1 MTLSTIICGYI
12 YAGFLVVKAALE
24 AGLLYAKAIITT
36 LNSFVMAIENMIKN
50 TCLVIFDA
58 AMAGYQIL
66 CKYLTDWI
74 LQKTHAKEYL
84 DKFCKSIFKCSYV
97 LKQLLDPTSSITKTL
112 VKNFE
117 YDSEPQEQLYEAIA
131 SFDNF
136 RQQICSAGF
145 TFMWGLNYLRDYGEQ
160 ILAQINEWVDIIT
173 RNRNRIRKRLE
184 SYFYAIEDY
193 GIFDL
198 LDRLHAFFNC
208 VLDAAID
215 SCSSIA
221 TSQNFYKKC
230 TGALHITEIG
240 AGQYK
245 LTDSW
250 LKQKLGTCDNATRQL
265 NGLSAQLTKV
275 LIDAGI
281 TSKNLANAQASF
293 NLANFV
299 RDTKRALDRG
309 DWHQIPGVKLFEKT
323 WKSAGEFGTALGKCI
338 SKIAK
343 TARDAAV
350 DTMSNID
357 LSWDNILEHL
367 FYDDEG
373 KVWFEVESGL
383 TVRVDEELGLVSSST
398 ITVTVNNTEAEFAE
412 DTLRRFYWTSDGR
425 LVSNGY
431 IVDQIANNTTDQ
443 EIVDEITTKASVVN
457 DMSDITQ
464 TVKKY

>member
-36 LNSFVMAIENMIKN
+36 LNSFVMAIENMIRN

-84 DKFCKSIFKCSYV
+84 DKFCKSLFKCSYV
-97 LKQLLDPTSSITKTL
+97 LKELLNPNSSITKTL
-112 VKNFE
+112 VKNFDYNSKPQQE
-117 YDSEPQEQLYEAIA
+117 LYDNIMI
-131 SFDNF
+131 FDNF
-136 RQQICSAGF
+136 RKQICSAGF
-145 TFMWGLNYLRDYGEQ
+145 TFMWGLNYIRDYGEQ

-184 SYFYAIEDY
+184 SYFYAIEDF

-198 LDRLHAFFNC
+198 LDRLHVFFNC
-208 VLDAAID
+208 VLDASID

-230 TGALHITEIG
+230 TGALHIIEIG

-250 LKQKLGTCDNATRQL
+250 IKQKLGMCDNATRQL

-281 TSKNLANAQASF
+281 TSKNLANAQASY

-299 RDTKRALDRG
+299 RDTKHAIDRG
-309 DWHQIPGVKLFEKT
+309 DLQQIPGVKLFKKT
-323 WKSAGEFGTALGKCI
+323 WTSAGEFGTALGECMHR
-338 SKIAK
+338 IAVEIGGAI
-343 TARDAAV
+343 T
-350 DTMSNID
+350 NID

-367 FYDDEG
+367 YWQDDDI
-373 KVWFEVESGL
+373 VFIADNDVVVL
-383 TVRVDEELGLVSSST
+383 TDIFIEPGTQVDT
-398 ITVTVNNTEAEFAE
+398 ITVNVNKSEAESAE
-412 DTLRRFYWTSDGR
+412 DTLKRFYWTSDGK

-431 IVDQIANNTTDQ
+431 IVNQIANNTTDQ
-443 EIVDEITTKASVVN
+443 EIVDEITTKASIVN

>member
-97 LKQLLDPTSSITKTL
+97 LKELLNPNSSITKTL

-117 YDSEPQEQLYEAIA
+117 YDAEPQQKMYDAIS
-131 SFDNF
+131 SFDIF
-136 RQQICSAGF
+136 RQQICSTGF
-145 TFMWGLNYLRDYGEQ
+145 TFMWGLNYIRDYGEQ

-193 GIFDL
+193 GIFNL

-208 VLDAAID
+208 VLDAAIE

-281 TSKNLANAQASF
+281 TSKNLANAQASY

-299 RDTKRALDRG
+299 RDTKRAIDRG
-309 DWHQIPGVKLFEKT
+309 DWHQIPGVRLFEKT
-323 WKSAGEFGTALGKCI
+323 WSSAGEFGTALGECM
-338 SKIAK
+338 SRIA
-343 TARDAAV
+343 DAAGSAI
-350 DTMSNID
+350 TNID

-367 FYDDEG
+367 YWRNDDI
-373 KVWFEVESGL
+373 VFFADNDVDAVVL
-383 TVRVDEELGLVSSST
+383 TDIFIAPDTQIDT
-398 ITVTVNNTEAEFAE
+398 ITVNVNKSEAESAE

-443 EIVDEITTKASVVN
+443 EIVDEITTKASIVN

>member
-84 DKFCKSIFKCSYV
+84 DKFCKSLFKCSYV
-97 LKQLLDPTSSITKTL
+97 LKELLNPNSSITKTL
-112 VKNFE
+112 VKNFD
-117 YDSEPQEQLYEAIA
+117 YNSEPQQELYDNIMI
-131 SFDNF
+131 FDNF
-136 RQQICSAGF
+136 RQKICSAGF
-145 TFMWGLNYLRDYGEQ
+145 TFMWGLNYIRDYGEQ

-184 SYFYAIEDY
+184 SYFYAIEDF
-193 GIFDL
+193 GIFNL

-250 LKQKLGTCDNATRQL
+250 IKQKLGICDNATRQL

-281 TSKNLANAQASF
+281 TSKNLANAQASY

-299 RDTKRALDRG
+299 RDTKHAIDRG
-309 DWHQIPGVKLFEKT
+309 DLQQIPGVKLFKKT
-323 WKSAGEFGTALGKCI
+323 WTSAGEFGTALGECMHR
-338 SKIAK
+338 IAVEIGGAI
-343 TARDAAV
+343 T
-350 DTMSNID
+350 NID

-367 FYDDEG
+367 YWQDDDI
-373 KVWFEVESGL
+373 VFIADNDVVVL
-383 TVRVDEELGLVSSST
+383 TDIFIEPGTQVDT
-398 ITVTVNNTEAEFAE
+398 ITVNVNKSEAESAE
-412 DTLRRFYWTSDGR
+412 DTLKRFYWTSDGK

-431 IVDQIANNTTDQ
+431 IVNQIANNTTDQ
-443 EIVDEITTKASVVN
+443 EIVDEITTKASIVN

>member
-97 LKQLLDPTSSITKTL
+97 LKELLNPNSSITKTL
-112 VKNFE
+112 AKNFD
-117 YDSEPQEQLYEAIA
+117 YNSEPQEQLYEAVA
-131 SFDNF
+131 SFENF

-145 TFMWGLNYLRDYGEQ
+145 TFMWGLNYIRDYGEQ

-198 LDRLHAFFNC
+198 LNRLHAFFNC

-281 TSKNLANAQASF
+281 TSKNLANAQASY

-299 RDTKRALDRG
+299 RDTKHAIDRG
-309 DWHQIPGVKLFEKT
+309 DWQQIPGVKLFKKT
-323 WKSAGEFGTALGKCI
+323 WSSAGEFGTALGKCMHR
-338 SKIAK
+338 IAVNIGGAI
-343 TARDAAV
+343 T
-350 DTMSNID
+350 NID

-367 FYDDEG
+367 YWQDDDI
-373 KVWFEVESGL
+373 VFIADNDVVVL
-383 TVRVDEELGLVSSST
+383 TDIFIDPGTQVDT
-398 ITVTVNNTEAEFAE
+398 ITVNVNKSEAESAE
-412 DTLRRFYWTSDGR
+412 DTLRRFYWTSDGK

>member
-36 LNSFVMAIENMIKN
+36 LNSFVMAIENMIRN

-84 DKFCKSIFKCSYV
+84 DKFCKSLFKCSYV
-97 LKQLLDPTSSITKTL
+97 LKELLNPSSSITKTL
-112 VKNFE
+112 VKNFD
-117 YDSEPQEQLYEAIA
+117 YNSEPQQELYDNIMI
-131 SFDNF
+131 FDNF
-136 RQQICSAGF
+136 RKQICSAGF
-145 TFMWGLNYLRDYGEQ
+145 TFMWGLNYIRDYGEQ

-184 SYFYAIEDY
+184 SYFYAIEDF

-208 VLDAAID
+208 VLDASID

-230 TGALHITEIG
+230 TGALHIVEIG

-250 LKQKLGTCDNATRQL
+250 IKQKLGMCDNATRQL

-281 TSKNLANAQASF
+281 TSKNLANAQASY

-299 RDTKRALDRG
+299 RDTKRAIDRG
-309 DWHQIPGVKLFEKT
+309 DWHQIPGVKLFKKT
-323 WKSAGEFGTALGKCI
+323 WSSAGEFGTALGECMHR
-338 SKIAK
+338 IA
-343 TARDAAV
+343 DAVGSAI
-350 DTMSNID
+350 TNID

-367 FYDDEG
+367 YWKDDDI
-373 KVWFEVESGL
+373 VFIADNDVVVL
-383 TVRVDEELGLVSSST
+383 TNIFIDPGTQVDT
-398 ITVTVNNTEAEFAE
+398 ITVSVNKSEAESAE
-412 DTLRRFYWTSDGR
+412 DTLKRFYWTSDGQ

-443 EIVDEITTKASVVN
+443 EIVNEITTKASIVN

>member
-36 LNSFVMAIENMIKN
+36 LNSFVMAIENMIRN

-58 AMAGYQIL
+58 AMSGYQIL

-97 LKQLLDPTSSITKTL
+97 LKELLNPSSSITKTL
-112 VKNFE
+112 VKNFD
-117 YDSEPQEQLYEAIA
+117 YNSEPQQELYDNIMI
-131 SFDNF
+131 FDNF
-136 RQQICSAGF
+136 RQKICSAGF
-145 TFMWGLNYLRDYGEQ
+145 TFMWGLNYIRDYGEQ

-173 RNRNRIRKRLE
+173 RNRNRIRQRLE

-193 GIFDL
+193 GIFNL

-250 LKQKLGTCDNATRQL
+250 IKQKLGICDNATRQL

-281 TSKNLANAQASF
+281 TSKNLANAQASY

-299 RDTKRALDRG
+299 RDTKRAIDRG
-309 DWHQIPGVKLFEKT
+309 DWQQIPGVKLFKKT
-323 WKSAGEFGTALGKCI
+323 WSSAGEFGTALGECMHR
-338 SKIAK
+338 IAVNIGGAI
-343 TARDAAV
+343 T
-350 DTMSNID
+350 NID

-367 FYDDEG
+367 YWQDDDI
-373 KVWFEVESGL
+373 VFIADNDVVVL
-383 TVRVDEELGLVSSST
+383 TDIFIDPGTQVDT
-398 ITVTVNNTEAEFAE
+398 ITVNVNKSEAESAE
-412 DTLRRFYWTSDGR
+412 DTLKRFYWTNDGK

-443 EIVDEITTKASVVN
+443 EIVNEITTKASIVN
-457 DMSDITQ
+457 DMSDIAQ

>member
-84 DKFCKSIFKCSYV
+84 DKFCKSLFKCSYV
-97 LKQLLDPTSSITKTL
+97 LKELLNPSSSITKTL
-112 VKNFE
+112 VKNFDYNSKPQQE
-117 YDSEPQEQLYEAIA
+117 LYDNIMI
-131 SFDNF
+131 FDNF
-136 RQQICSAGF
+136 RKQICSAGF
-145 TFMWGLNYLRDYGEQ
+145 TFMWGLNYIRDYGEQ

-184 SYFYAIEDY
+184 SYFYAIEDF

-198 LDRLHAFFNC
+198 LDRLHVFFNC
-208 VLDAAID
+208 VLDASID

-250 LKQKLGTCDNATRQL
+250 IKQKLGMCDNATRQL

-281 TSKNLANAQASF
+281 TSKNLANAQASY

-299 RDTKRALDRG
+299 RDTKRAIDRG
-309 DWHQIPGVKLFEKT
+309 DWQQIPGVKLFKKT
-323 WKSAGEFGTALGKCI
+323 WTSAGEFGTALSECMHR
-338 SKIAK
+338 IAVEIGEAI
-343 TARDAAV
+343 T
-350 DTMSNID
+350 NID

-367 FYDDEG
+367 YWQDDDI
-373 KVWFEVESGL
+373 VFIADNDVVVL
-383 TVRVDEELGLVSSST
+383 TDIFIDTGTQVDT
-398 ITVTVNNTEAEFAE
+398 ITVNVNKSEAESAE
-412 DTLRRFYWTSDGR
+412 DTLKRFYWTSDGK

-443 EIVDEITTKASVVN
+443 ELVDEITTKASIVN

>member
-36 LNSFVMAIENMIKN
+36 LNSFVMAIENMIRN

-84 DKFCKSIFKCSYV
+84 DKFCKSLFKCSYV
-97 LKQLLDPTSSITKTL
+97 LKELLNPNSSITKTL
-112 VKNFE
+112 AKNFD
-117 YDSEPQEQLYEAIA
+117 YNSEPQQELYDNIMI
-131 SFDNF
+131 FDNF
-136 RQQICSAGF
+136 RKQICSAGF
-145 TFMWGLNYLRDYGEQ
+145 TFMWGLNYIRDYGEQ

-184 SYFYAIEDY
+184 SYFYAIEDF

-250 LKQKLGTCDNATRQL
+250 IKQKLGMCDNATRQL
-265 NGLSAQLTKV
+265 NGLSAQLTKA

-281 TSKNLANAQASF
+281 TSKNLANAQASY

-299 RDTKRALDRG
+299 RDTKHAIDRG
-309 DWHQIPGVKLFEKT
+309 DLQQIPGVKLFKKT
-323 WKSAGEFGTALGKCI
+323 WTSAGEFGTALGECMHR
-338 SKIAK
+338 IAVEIGGAI
-343 TARDAAV
+343 T
-350 DTMSNID
+350 NID

-367 FYDDEG
+367 YWQDDDI
-373 KVWFEVESGL
+373 VFIADNDVVVL
-383 TVRVDEELGLVSSST
+383 TDIFIEPGTQVDT
-398 ITVTVNNTEAEFAE
+398 ITVNVNKSEAESAE
-412 DTLRRFYWTSDGR
+412 DTLKRFYWTSDGK

-431 IVDQIANNTTDQ
+431 IVNQIANNTTDQ
-443 EIVDEITTKASVVN
+443 EIVDEITTKASIVN

>member
-97 LKQLLDPTSSITKTL
+97 LKELLNPNSSITKTL
-112 VKNFE
+112 AKNFD
-117 YDSEPQEQLYEAIA
+117 YNSEPQEQLYEAVA
-131 SFDNF
+131 SFENF

-145 TFMWGLNYLRDYGEQ
+145 TFMWGLNYIRDYGEQ

-198 LDRLHAFFNC
+198 LNRLHAFFNC

-265 NGLSAQLTKV
+265 NGLSAQLTKA

-281 TSKNLANAQASF
+281 TSKNLANAQASY

-299 RDTKRALDRG
+299 RDTKRAIDRG
-309 DWHQIPGVKLFEKT
+309 DWQQIPGVKLFKKT
-323 WKSAGEFGTALGKCI
+323 WSSAGEFGTALGKCMHR
-338 SKIAK
+338 IADEIGGAI
-343 TARDAAV
+343 T
-350 DTMSNID
+350 NID

-367 FYDDEG
+367 YWQDDDI
-373 KVWFEVESGL
+373 VFIADNDVVVL
-383 TVRVDEELGLVSSST
+383 TDIFIEPGTQVDT
-398 ITVTVNNTEAEFAE
+398 ITVNVNKSEAESAE
-412 DTLRRFYWTSDGR
+412 DTLKRFYWTSDGK

-443 EIVDEITTKASVVN
+443 KIVDEITTKASVVN

>member
-24 AGLLYAKAIITT
+24 AGLLYAKAIVTT

-97 LKQLLDPTSSITKTL
+97 LKELLNPNSSITKTL
-112 VKNFE
+112 VKNFD
-117 YDSEPQEQLYEAIA
+117 YNSKPQEQLYEAVA
-131 SFDNF
+131 SFENF

-145 TFMWGLNYLRDYGEQ
+145 TFMWGLNYIRDYGEQ

-198 LDRLHAFFNC
+198 LNRLHAFFNC

-265 NGLSAQLTKV
+265 NGLSAQLTKA

-281 TSKNLANAQASF
+281 TSKNLANAQASY

-299 RDTKRALDRG
+299 RDTKRAIDRG
-309 DWHQIPGVKLFEKT
+309 DWQQIPGVKLFKKT
-323 WKSAGEFGTALGKCI
+323 WTSAGEFGTALSECMHR
-338 SKIAK
+338 IAVEIGEAI
-343 TARDAAV
+343 T
-350 DTMSNID
+350 NID

-367 FYDDEG
+367 YWQDDDI
-373 KVWFEVESGL
+373 VFIADNDVVVL
-383 TVRVDEELGLVSSST
+383 TDIFIDTGTQVDT
-398 ITVTVNNTEAEFAE
+398 ITVNVNKSEAESAE
-412 DTLRRFYWTSDGR
+412 DTLKRFYWTSDGK

-443 EIVDEITTKASVVN
+443 EIVDEITTKASIVN

>member
-58 AMAGYQIL
+58 AMSGYQIL

-97 LKQLLDPTSSITKTL
+97 LKELLNPSSSITKTL
-112 VKNFE
+112 VKNFD
-117 YDSEPQEQLYEAIA
+117 YNSEPQQELYDNIMI
-131 SFDNF
+131 FDNF
-136 RQQICSAGF
+136 RQKICSAGF
-145 TFMWGLNYLRDYGEQ
+145 TFMWGLNYIRDYGEQ

-184 SYFYAIEDY
+184 SYFYAIEDF

-198 LDRLHAFFNC
+198 LDRLHVFFNC
-208 VLDAAID
+208 VLDASID

-250 LKQKLGTCDNATRQL
+250 IKQKLGMCDNATRQL

-281 TSKNLANAQASF
+281 TSKNLANAQASY

-299 RDTKRALDRG
+299 RDTKRAIDRG
-309 DWHQIPGVKLFEKT
+309 DWQQIPGVKLFKKT
-323 WKSAGEFGTALGKCI
+323 WTSAGEFGTALSECMHR
-338 SKIAK
+338 IAVEIGEAI
-343 TARDAAV
+343 T
-350 DTMSNID
+350 NID

-367 FYDDEG
+367 YWQDDDI
-373 KVWFEVESGL
+373 VFIADNDVVVL
-383 TVRVDEELGLVSSST
+383 TDIFIDTGTQVDT
-398 ITVTVNNTEAEFAE
+398 ITVNVNKSEAESAE
-412 DTLRRFYWTSDGR
+412 DTLKRFYWTSDGK

-443 EIVDEITTKASVVN
+443 EIVDEITTKASIVN

>member
-97 LKQLLDPTSSITKTL
+97 LKELLNPNSSITKTL
-112 VKNFE
+112 AKNFD
-117 YDSEPQEQLYEAIA
+117 YNSEPQEQLYEAVA
-131 SFDNF
+131 SFENF

-145 TFMWGLNYLRDYGEQ
+145 TFMWGLNYIRDYGEQ

-198 LDRLHAFFNC
+198 LNRLHAFFNC

-281 TSKNLANAQASF
+281 TSKNLANAQASY

-299 RDTKRALDRG
+299 RDTKRAIDRG
-309 DWHQIPGVKLFEKT
+309 DWQQIPGVKLFKKT
-323 WKSAGEFGTALGKCI
+323 WSSAGEFGTALGECMHR
-338 SKIAK
+338 IAVNIGGAI
-343 TARDAAV
+343 T
-350 DTMSNID
+350 NID

-367 FYDDEG
+367 YWQDDDI
-373 KVWFEVESGL
+373 VFIADNDVVVL
-383 TVRVDEELGLVSSST
+383 TDIFIDPGTQVDT
-398 ITVTVNNTEAEFAE
+398 ITVNVNKSEAEFAE
-412 DTLRRFYWTSDGR
+412 DTLRRFYWTSDGK

-443 EIVDEITTKASVVN
+443 KIVDEITTKASVVN

>member
-12 YAGFLVVKAALE
+12 YAGFLVVKTALE

-84 DKFCKSIFKCSYV
+84 DKFCKSLFKCSYV
-97 LKQLLDPTSSITKTL
+97 LKELLNPSSSITKTL
-112 VKNFE
+112 VKNFDYNSKPQQE
-117 YDSEPQEQLYEAIA
+117 LYDNIMI
-131 SFDNF
+131 FDNF
-136 RQQICSAGF
+136 RKQICSAGF
-145 TFMWGLNYLRDYGEQ
+145 TFMWGLNYIRDYGEQ
-160 ILAQINEWVDIIT
+160 ILAQINEWVDVIT

-184 SYFYAIEDY
+184 SYFYAIEDF

-198 LDRLHAFFNC
+198 LNRLHVFFNC
-208 VLDAAID
+208 VLDASID

-250 LKQKLGTCDNATRQL
+250 IKQKLGMCDNATRQL

-281 TSKNLANAQASF
+281 TSKNLANAQASY

-299 RDTKRALDRG
+299 RDTKRAIDRG
-309 DWHQIPGVKLFEKT
+309 DWQQIPGVKLFKKT
-323 WKSAGEFGTALGKCI
+323 WTSAGEFGTALSECMHR
-338 SKIAK
+338 IAVEIGEAI
-343 TARDAAV
+343 T
-350 DTMSNID
+350 NID

-367 FYDDEG
+367 YWQDDDI
-373 KVWFEVESGL
+373 VFITDNDVVVL
-383 TVRVDEELGLVSSST
+383 TDIFIDTGTQVDT
-398 ITVTVNNTEAEFAE
+398 ITVNVNKSEAESAE
-412 DTLRRFYWTSDGR
+412 DTLKRFYWTSDGK

-443 EIVDEITTKASVVN
+443 ELVDEITTKASIVN

>member
-24 AGLLYAKAIITT
+24 AGLLYAKAIITA
-36 LNSFVMAIENMIKN
+36 LNSFVMAIENMIRN

-84 DKFCKSIFKCSYV
+84 DKFCKSLFKCSYV
-97 LKQLLDPTSSITKTL
+97 LKELLNPNSSITKTL
-112 VKNFE
+112 VKNFD
-117 YDSEPQEQLYEAIA
+117 YNSEPQQELYDNIMI
-131 SFDNF
+131 FDNF
-136 RQQICSAGF
+136 RKQICSAGF
-145 TFMWGLNYLRDYGEQ
+145 TFMWGLNYIRDYGEQ

-184 SYFYAIEDY
+184 SYFYAIEDF

-250 LKQKLGTCDNATRQL
+250 IKQKLGMCDNATRQL
-265 NGLSAQLTKV
+265 NGLSAQLTKA

-281 TSKNLANAQASF
+281 TSKNLANAQASY

-299 RDTKRALDRG
+299 RDTKHAIDRG
-309 DWHQIPGVKLFEKT
+309 DLQQIPGVKLFKKT
-323 WKSAGEFGTALGKCI
+323 WTSAGEFGTALGECMHR
-338 SKIAK
+338 IAVEIGGAI
-343 TARDAAV
+343 T
-350 DTMSNID
+350 SID

-367 FYDDEG
+367 YWQDDDI
-373 KVWFEVESGL
+373 VFIADNDVVVL
-383 TVRVDEELGLVSSST
+383 TDIFIEPGTQVDT
-398 ITVTVNNTEAEFAE
+398 ITVNVNKSEAESAE
-412 DTLRRFYWTSDGR
+412 DTLKRFYWTSDGK

-431 IVDQIANNTTDQ
+431 IVNQIANNTTDQ
-443 EIVDEITTKASVVN
+443 EIVDEITTKASIVN

>member
-36 LNSFVMAIENMIKN
+36 LNSFVMAIENMIRN

-84 DKFCKSIFKCSYV
+84 DKFCKSLFKCSYV
-97 LKQLLDPTSSITKTL
+97 LKELLNPNSSITKTL
-112 VKNFE
+112 AKNFD
-117 YDSEPQEQLYEAIA
+117 YNSEPQQKLYDNIMI
-131 SFDNF
+131 FDNF
-136 RQQICSAGF
+136 RKQICSAGF
-145 TFMWGLNYLRDYGEQ
+145 TFMWGLNYIRDYGEQ

-184 SYFYAIEDY
+184 SYFYAIEDF

-250 LKQKLGTCDNATRQL
+250 IKQKLGMCDNATRQL
-265 NGLSAQLTKV
+265 NGLSAQLTKA

-281 TSKNLANAQASF
+281 TSKNLANAQASY

-299 RDTKRALDRG
+299 RDTKHAIDRG
-309 DWHQIPGVKLFEKT
+309 DLQQIPGVKLFKKT
-323 WKSAGEFGTALGKCI
+323 WTSAGEFGTALGECMHR
-338 SKIAK
+338 IAVEIGGAI
-343 TARDAAV
+343 T
-350 DTMSNID
+350 NID

-367 FYDDEG
+367 YWQDDDI
-373 KVWFEVESGL
+373 VFIADNDVVVL
-383 TVRVDEELGLVSSST
+383 TDIFIEPGTQVDT
-398 ITVTVNNTEAEFAE
+398 ITVNVNKSEAESAE
-412 DTLRRFYWTSDGR
+412 DTLKRFYWTSDGK

-431 IVDQIANNTTDQ
+431 IVNQIANNTTDQ
-443 EIVDEITTKASVVN
+443 EIVDEITTKASIVN

>member
-12 YAGFLVVKAALE
+12 YAGFLVVKTALE

-84 DKFCKSIFKCSYV
+84 DKFCKSLFKCSYV
-97 LKQLLDPTSSITKTL
+97 LKELLNPSSSITKTL
-112 VKNFE
+112 VKNFDYNSKPQQE
-117 YDSEPQEQLYEAIA
+117 LYDNIMI
-131 SFDNF
+131 FDNF
-136 RQQICSAGF
+136 RKQICSAGF
-145 TFMWGLNYLRDYGEQ
+145 TFMWGLNYIRDYGEQ

-184 SYFYAIEDY
+184 SYFYAIEDF

-198 LDRLHAFFNC
+198 LNRLHVFFNC
-208 VLDAAID
+208 VLDASID

-250 LKQKLGTCDNATRQL
+250 IKQKLGMCDNATRQL

-281 TSKNLANAQASF
+281 TSKNLANAQASY

-299 RDTKRALDRG
+299 RDTKRAIDRG
-309 DWHQIPGVKLFEKT
+309 DWQQIPGVKLFKKT
-323 WKSAGEFGTALGKCI
+323 WTSAGEFGTALSECMHR
-338 SKIAK
+338 IAVEIGEAI
-343 TARDAAV
+343 T
-350 DTMSNID
+350 NID

-367 FYDDEG
+367 YWQDDDI
-373 KVWFEVESGL
+373 VFITDNDVVVL
-383 TVRVDEELGLVSSST
+383 TDIFIDTGTQVDT
-398 ITVTVNNTEAEFAE
+398 ITVNVNKSEAESAE
-412 DTLRRFYWTSDGR
+412 DTLKRFYWTSDGK

-443 EIVDEITTKASVVN
+443 ELVDEITTKASIVN

>member
-36 LNSFVMAIENMIKN
+36 LNSFVMAIENMIRN

-58 AMAGYQIL
+58 AMSGYQIL

-97 LKQLLDPTSSITKTL
+97 LKELLNPSSSITKTL
-112 VKNFE
+112 VKNFD
-117 YDSEPQEQLYEAIA
+117 YNSEPQQELYDNIMI
-131 SFDNF
+131 FDNF
-136 RQQICSAGF
+136 RQKICSAGF
-145 TFMWGLNYLRDYGEQ
+145 TFMWGLNYIRDYGEQ

-193 GIFDL
+193 GIFNL

-250 LKQKLGTCDNATRQL
+250 IKQKLGICDNATRQL

-281 TSKNLANAQASF
+281 TSKNLANAQASY

-299 RDTKRALDRG
+299 RDTKRAIDRG
-309 DWHQIPGVKLFEKT
+309 DWQQIPGVKLFIKT
-323 WKSAGEFGTALGKCI
+323 WSSAGEFGTALGECMHR
-338 SKIAK
+338 IAVNIGGAI
-343 TARDAAV
+343 T
-350 DTMSNID
+350 NID

-367 FYDDEG
+367 YWQDDDI
-373 KVWFEVESGL
+373 VFIADNDVVVL
-383 TVRVDEELGLVSSST
+383 TDIFIDPGTQVDT
-398 ITVTVNNTEAEFAE
+398 ITVNVNKSEAESAE
-412 DTLRRFYWTSDGR
+412 DTLKRFYWTSDGK

-443 EIVDEITTKASVVN
+443 EIVNEITTKASIVN
-457 DMSDITQ
+457 DMSDIAQ

>member
-84 DKFCKSIFKCSYV
+84 DKFCKSLFKCSYV
-97 LKQLLDPTSSITKTL
+97 LKELLNPSSSITKTL
-112 VKNFE
+112 VKNFDYNSKPQQE
-117 YDSEPQEQLYEAIA
+117 LYDNIMI
-131 SFDNF
+131 FDNF
-136 RQQICSAGF
+136 RKQICSAGF
-145 TFMWGLNYLRDYGEQ
+145 TFMWGLNYIRDYGEQ

-184 SYFYAIEDY
+184 SYFYAIEDF

-198 LDRLHAFFNC
+198 LNRLHVFFNC
-208 VLDAAID
+208 VLDASID

-230 TGALHITEIG
+230 TGALHIIEIG

-250 LKQKLGTCDNATRQL
+250 IKQKLGMCDNATRQL

-281 TSKNLANAQASF
+281 TSKNLANAQASY

-299 RDTKRALDRG
+299 RDTKRAIDRG
-309 DWHQIPGVKLFEKT
+309 DWQQIPGVKLFKKT
-323 WKSAGEFGTALGKCI
+323 WTSAGEFGTALSECMHR
-338 SKIAK
+338 IAVEIGEAI
-343 TARDAAV
+343 T
-350 DTMSNID
+350 NID

-367 FYDDEG
+367 YWQDDDI
-373 KVWFEVESGL
+373 VFIADNDVVVL
-383 TVRVDEELGLVSSST
+383 TDIFIDTGTQVDT
-398 ITVTVNNTEAEFAE
+398 ITVNVNKSEAESAE
-412 DTLRRFYWTSDGR
+412 DTLKRFYWTSDGK

-443 EIVDEITTKASVVN
+443 EIVDEITTKASIVN

>member
-97 LKQLLDPTSSITKTL
+97 LEQLLDPSSSITKTL
-112 VKNFE
+112 VKNFD
-117 YDSEPQEQLYEAIA
+117 YNSEPQQELYDNIMI
-131 SFDNF
+131 FDNF
-136 RQQICSAGF
+136 RKQICSAGF
-145 TFMWGLNYLRDYGEQ
+145 TFMWGLNYIRDYGEQ

-184 SYFYAIEDY
+184 SYFYAIEDF

-198 LDRLHAFFNC
+198 LDRLHVFFNC
-208 VLDAAID
+208 VLDASID

-230 TGALHITEIG
+230 TGALHIIEIG

-250 LKQKLGTCDNATRQL
+250 IKQKLGMCDNATRQL
-265 NGLSAQLTKV
+265 NGLSAQLTKA

-281 TSKNLANAQASF
+281 TSKNLANAQASY

-299 RDTKRALDRG
+299 RDTKHAIDRG
-309 DWHQIPGVKLFEKT
+309 DLQQIPGVKLFKKT
-323 WKSAGEFGTALGKCI
+323 WTSAGEFGTALGECMHR
-338 SKIAK
+338 IAVEIGGAI
-343 TARDAAV
+343 T
-350 DTMSNID
+350 NID

-367 FYDDEG
+367 YWQDDDI
-373 KVWFEVESGL
+373 VFIADNDVVVL
-383 TVRVDEELGLVSSST
+383 TDIFIEPGTQVDT
-398 ITVTVNNTEAEFAE
+398 ITVNVNKSEAESAE
-412 DTLRRFYWTSDGR
+412 DTLKRFYWTSDGK

-431 IVDQIANNTTDQ
+431 IVNQIANNTTDQ
-443 EIVDEITTKASVVN
+443 EIVDEITTKASIVN

>member
-117 YDSEPQEQLYEAIA
+117 YDSEPQEQLYEAVA
-131 SFDNF
+131 SFDKF

-145 TFMWGLNYLRDYGEQ
+145 TFMWGLNYIRDYGEQ

-265 NGLSAQLTKV
+265 NGLSAQLTKA

-309 DWHQIPGVKLFEKT
+309 DWHQIPGVRLFEKA
-323 WKSAGEFGTALGKCI
+323 WDSAGAFGTALGDCM
-338 SKIAK
+338 SKIASA
-343 TARDAAV
+343 TGDAIK
-350 DTMSNID
+350 NID

-367 FYDDEG
+367 MYNDNG
-373 KVWFEVESGL
+373 EVLYVDESGL
-383 TVRVDEELGLVSSST
+383 TVRVDEELGLNTSSITT
-398 ITVTVNNTEAEFAE
+398 ITINDSEAEYAE

-431 IVDQIANNTTDQ
+431 IVDQIANDGDDTK
-443 EIVDEITTKASVVN
+443 IIDEITTKASIVN

>member
-84 DKFCKSIFKCSYV
+84 DKFCKSLFKCSYV
-97 LKQLLDPTSSITKTL
+97 LKELLNPSSSITKTL
-112 VKNFE
+112 VKNFDYNSKPQQE
-117 YDSEPQEQLYEAIA
+117 LYDNIMI
-131 SFDNF
+131 FDNF
-136 RQQICSAGF
+136 RKQICSAGF
-145 TFMWGLNYLRDYGEQ
+145 TFMWGLNYIRDYGEQ

-184 SYFYAIEDY
+184 SYFYAIEDF

-198 LDRLHAFFNC
+198 LDRLHVFFNC
-208 VLDAAID
+208 VLDASID

-230 TGALHITEIG
+230 TGALHIIEIG

-250 LKQKLGTCDNATRQL
+250 IKQKLGMCDNATRQL

-281 TSKNLANAQASF
+281 TSKNLANAQASY

-299 RDTKRALDRG
+299 RDTKRAIDRG
-309 DWHQIPGVKLFEKT
+309 DWQQIPGIKLFKKT
-323 WKSAGEFGTALGKCI
+323 WTSAGEFGTALSECMHR
-338 SKIAK
+338 IAVEIGEAI
-343 TARDAAV
+343 T
-350 DTMSNID
+350 NID

-367 FYDDEG
+367 YWQDDDI
-373 KVWFEVESGL
+373 VFIADNDVVVL
-383 TVRVDEELGLVSSST
+383 TDIFIDTGTQVDT
-398 ITVTVNNTEAEFAE
+398 ITVNVNKSEAESAE
-412 DTLRRFYWTSDGR
+412 DTLKRFYWTSDGK

-443 EIVDEITTKASVVN
+443 EIVDEITTKASIVN

>member
-12 YAGFLVVKAALE
+12 YAGFLVVKSALE

-97 LKQLLDPTSSITKTL
+97 LKELLNPNSSITKTL
-112 VKNFE
+112 AKNFD
-117 YDSEPQEQLYEAIA
+117 YNSEPQEQLYEAVA
-131 SFDNF
+131 SFENF

-145 TFMWGLNYLRDYGEQ
+145 TFMWGLNYIRDYGEQ

-198 LDRLHAFFNC
+198 LNRLHAFFNC

-265 NGLSAQLTKV
+265 NGLSAQLTKA

-281 TSKNLANAQASF
+281 TSKNLANAQASY

-299 RDTKRALDRG
+299 RDTKRAIDRG
-309 DWHQIPGVKLFEKT
+309 DWQQIPGVKLFKKT
-323 WKSAGEFGTALGKCI
+323 WSSAGEFGTALGECMHR
-338 SKIAK
+338 IADEIGGAI
-343 TARDAAV
+343 T
-350 DTMSNID
+350 NID

-367 FYDDEG
+367 YWQDDDI
-373 KVWFEVESGL
+373 VFIADNDVVVL
-383 TVRVDEELGLVSSST
+383 TDIFIEPGTQVDT
-398 ITVTVNNTEAEFAE
+398 ITVNVNKSEAESAE
-412 DTLRRFYWTSDGR
+412 DTLKRFYWTSDGK

-443 EIVDEITTKASVVN
+443 KIVDEITTKASVVN

>member
-97 LKQLLDPTSSITKTL
+97 LKELLNPNSSITKTL
-112 VKNFE
+112 AKNFD
-117 YDSEPQEQLYEAIA
+117 YNSEPQEQLYEAVA
-131 SFDNF
+131 SFENF

-145 TFMWGLNYLRDYGEQ
+145 TFMWGLNYIRDYGEQ
-160 ILAQINEWVDIIT
+160 ILAQINEWADIIT

-198 LDRLHAFFNC
+198 LNRLHAFFNC

-265 NGLSAQLTKV
+265 NGLSAQLTKA

-281 TSKNLANAQASF
+281 TSKNLANAQASY

-299 RDTKRALDRG
+299 RDTKRAIDRG
-309 DWHQIPGVKLFEKT
+309 DWQQIPGVKLFKKT
-323 WKSAGEFGTALGKCI
+323 WSSAGEFGTALGECMHR
-338 SKIAK
+338 IADEIGGAI
-343 TARDAAV
+343 T
-350 DTMSNID
+350 NID

-367 FYDDEG
+367 YWQDDDI
-373 KVWFEVESGL
+373 VFIADNDVVVL
-383 TVRVDEELGLVSSST
+383 TDIFIEPGTQVDT
-398 ITVTVNNTEAEFAE
+398 ITVNVNKSEAESAE
-412 DTLRRFYWTSDGR
+412 DTLKRFYWTSDGK

-443 EIVDEITTKASVVN
+443 KIVDEITTKASVVN

>member
-1 MTLSTIICGYI
+1 
-12 YAGFLVVKAALE
+12 
-24 AGLLYAKAIITT
+24 
-36 LNSFVMAIENMIKN
+36 MI
-50 TCLVIFDA
+50 
-58 AMAGYQIL
+58 
-66 CKYLTDWI
+66 
-74 LQKTHAKEYL
+74 
-84 DKFCKSIFKCSYV
+84 
-97 LKQLLDPTSSITKTL
+97 
-112 VKNFE
+112 
-117 YDSEPQEQLYEAIA
+117 
-131 SFDNF
+131 FDNF

-145 TFMWGLNYLRDYGEQ
+145 TFMWGLNYIRDYGEE

-265 NGLSAQLTKV
+265 NGLSAQLTKA

-309 DWHQIPGVKLFEKT
+309 DWHQIPGVRLFEKA
-323 WKSAGEFGTALGKCI
+323 WDSAGAFGTALGDCM
-338 SKIAK
+338 SKIASA
-343 TARDAAV
+343 TGDAIK
-350 DTMSNID
+350 NID

-367 FYDDEG
+367 MYNDNG
-373 KVWFEVESGL
+373 EVLYVDESGL
-383 TVRVDEELGLVSSST
+383 TVRVDEELGLNTSSITT
-398 ITVTVNNTEAEFAE
+398 ITINDSEAEYAE

-431 IVDQIANNTTDQ
+431 IVDQIANDGDDTK
-443 EIVDEITTKASVVN
+443 IIDEITTKASIVN

>member
-36 LNSFVMAIENMIKN
+36 LNSFVMAIENMIRN

-97 LKQLLDPTSSITKTL
+97 LKELLNPNSSITKTL
-112 VKNFE
+112 AKNFD
-117 YDSEPQEQLYEAIA
+117 YNSEPQEQLYEAVA
-131 SFDNF
+131 SFENF

-145 TFMWGLNYLRDYGEQ
+145 TFMWGLNYIRDYGEQ

-198 LDRLHAFFNC
+198 LNRLHAFFNC

-265 NGLSAQLTKV
+265 NGLSAQLTKA

-281 TSKNLANAQASF
+281 TSKNLANAQASY

-299 RDTKRALDRG
+299 RDTKRAIDRG
-309 DWHQIPGVKLFEKT
+309 DWQQIPGVKLFKKT
-323 WKSAGEFGTALGKCI
+323 WSSAGEFGTALGECMHR
-338 SKIAK
+338 IADEIGGAI
-343 TARDAAV
+343 T
-350 DTMSNID
+350 NID

-367 FYDDEG
+367 YWQDDDI
-373 KVWFEVESGL
+373 VFIADNDVVVL
-383 TVRVDEELGLVSSST
+383 TDIFIEPGTQVDT
-398 ITVTVNNTEAEFAE
+398 ITVNVNKSEAESAE
-412 DTLRRFYWTSDGR
+412 DTLKRFYWTSDGK

-443 EIVDEITTKASVVN
+443 KIVDEITTKASIVN

>member
-36 LNSFVMAIENMIKN
+36 LNSFVMSIENMIKN

-97 LKQLLDPTSSITKTL
+97 LKELLNPSSSITKTL
-112 VKNFE
+112 VKNYQYNSKPQQE
-117 YDSEPQEQLYEAIA
+117 LYDNIMT
-131 SFDNF
+131 FDNF
-136 RQQICSAGF
+136 RKQICSAGF
-145 TFMWGLNYLRDYGEQ
+145 TFMWGLNYIRDYGEE

-173 RNRNRIRKRLE
+173 RNRKRIKKRLE
-184 SYFYAIEDY
+184 SYFYSIEDF

-208 VLDAAID
+208 VLDASID

-230 TGALHITEIG
+230 IGALHITEIG

-281 TSKNLANAQASF
+281 TSKNLANAQASY

-299 RDTKRALDRG
+299 RDTKRAIDRG

-323 WKSAGEFGTALGKCI
+323 WTNAGKFGEALGSCI
-338 SKIAK
+338 SKIAE
-343 TARDAAV
+343 DLGEAV
-350 DTMSNID
+350 ANID

-367 FYDDEG
+367 YWQDDDIVFIAENDTG
-373 KVWFEVESGL
+373 VVVLTDIFIESG
-383 TVRVDEELGLVSSST
+383 TTINTIDVS
-398 ITVTVNNTEAEFAE
+398 VNKSEAESAE

-443 EIVDEITTKASVVN
+443 AIVDEITTKASIVN
-457 DMSDITQ
+457 DMSDITN

>member
-84 DKFCKSIFKCSYV
+84 DKFCKSLFKCSYV
-97 LKQLLDPTSSITKTL
+97 LKELLNPSSSITKTL
-112 VKNFE
+112 VKNFDYNSKPQQE
-117 YDSEPQEQLYEAIA
+117 LYDNIMI
-131 SFDNF
+131 FDNF
-136 RQQICSAGF
+136 RKQICSAGF
-145 TFMWGLNYLRDYGEQ
+145 TFMWGLNYIRDYGEQ

-184 SYFYAIEDY
+184 SYFYAIEDF

-198 LDRLHAFFNC
+198 LNRLHVFFNC
-208 VLDAAID
+208 VLDASID

-250 LKQKLGTCDNATRQL
+250 IKQKLGMCDNATRQL

-281 TSKNLANAQASF
+281 TSKNLANAQASY

-299 RDTKRALDRG
+299 RDTKRAIDRG
-309 DWHQIPGVKLFEKT
+309 DWQQIPGVKLFKKT
-323 WKSAGEFGTALGKCI
+323 WTSAGEFGTALSECMHR
-338 SKIAK
+338 IAVEIGEAI
-343 TARDAAV
+343 T
-350 DTMSNID
+350 NID

-367 FYDDEG
+367 YWQDDDI
-373 KVWFEVESGL
+373 VFITDNDVVVL
-383 TVRVDEELGLVSSST
+383 TDIFIDTGTQVDT
-398 ITVTVNNTEAEFAE
+398 ITVNVNKSEAESAE
-412 DTLRRFYWTSDGR
+412 DTLKRFYWTSDGK

-443 EIVDEITTKASVVN
+443 ELVVEITTKASIVN

>member
-97 LKQLLDPTSSITKTL
+97 LKELLNPNSSITKTL
-112 VKNFE
+112 AKNFD
-117 YDSEPQEQLYEAIA
+117 YNSEPQEQLYEAVA
-131 SFDNF
+131 SFENF

-145 TFMWGLNYLRDYGEQ
+145 TFMWGLNYIRDYGEQ

-198 LDRLHAFFNC
+198 LNRLHAFFNC

-281 TSKNLANAQASF
+281 TSKNLANAQASY

-299 RDTKRALDRG
+299 RDTKHAIDRG
-309 DWHQIPGVKLFEKT
+309 DWQQIPGVKLFKKT
-323 WKSAGEFGTALGKCI
+323 WSSAGEFGTALGECMHR
-338 SKIAK
+338 IAVNIGGAI
-343 TARDAAV
+343 T
-350 DTMSNID
+350 NID

-367 FYDDEG
+367 YWQDDDI
-373 KVWFEVESGL
+373 VFIADNDVVVL
-383 TVRVDEELGLVSSST
+383 TDIFIDPGTQVDT
-398 ITVTVNNTEAEFAE
+398 ITVNVNKSEAEFAE
-412 DTLRRFYWTSDGR
+412 DTLRRFYWTSDGK

-443 EIVDEITTKASVVN
+443 KIVDEITTKASVVN
-457 DMSDITQ
+457 DMSDIAQ

>member
-36 LNSFVMAIENMIKN
+36 LNSFVMAIENMIRN

-58 AMAGYQIL
+58 AMSGYQIL

-97 LKQLLDPTSSITKTL
+97 LKELLNPSSSITKTL
-112 VKNFE
+112 VKNFD
-117 YDSEPQEQLYEAIA
+117 YNSEPQQELYDNIMI
-131 SFDNF
+131 FDNF
-136 RQQICSAGF
+136 RQKICSAGF
-145 TFMWGLNYLRDYGEQ
+145 TFMWGLNYIRDYGEQ

-193 GIFDL
+193 GIFNL

-250 LKQKLGTCDNATRQL
+250 IKQKLGICDNATRQL

-281 TSKNLANAQASF
+281 TSKNLANAQASY

-299 RDTKRALDRG
+299 RDTKRAIDRG
-309 DWHQIPGVKLFEKT
+309 DWQQIPGVKLFKKT
-323 WKSAGEFGTALGKCI
+323 WSSAGEFGTALGECMHR
-338 SKIAK
+338 IAVNIGGAI
-343 TARDAAV
+343 T
-350 DTMSNID
+350 NID

-367 FYDDEG
+367 YWQDDDI
-373 KVWFEVESGL
+373 VFIADNDVVVL
-383 TVRVDEELGLVSSST
+383 TDIFIDTGTQVDT
-398 ITVTVNNTEAEFAE
+398 ITVNVNKSEAESAE
-412 DTLRRFYWTSDGR
+412 DTLKRFYWTSDGK

-443 EIVDEITTKASVVN
+443 EIVDEITTKASIVN